1 MIINA
6 ISVRINMPRGT
17 VKALM
22 ACFLALIVIA
32 LVYANSVTHSRDD
45 SYLVRTYITQP
56 DISDGVIKP

>member
-1 MIINA
+1 
-6 ISVRINMPRGT
+6 MPRGT